1 MQYPI
6 GSMYAVFTYIYYKDH
21 LNVGKYTIHGS
32 YGRMFLFKNAPGCKF
47 LGNPS
52 EKWPFPPR
60 DLQITW
66 AAMRSSGPTETPR
79 GRFFREGVSPALL
92 GAKHQPRKNKNCCF
106 RYIFMSWPHPWNTTD
121 IKEHK
126 QQLECSHESVVCFFF
141 WDVTF
146 KERESAFATSF
157 VWDELNKNLILCPG
171 KPGRFPCWDVF
182 WIFCCFFSQ
191 NCDTLGVFPE
201 FFPVGSMGAA
211 ILYLPT
217 FYIPIKNITYTL
229 YLKIYGHRFFWES
242 VTGFLSGRSRQ
253 DVYLHLPTW
262 TP

>member
-1 MQYPI
+1 MNRFLRETYKSREQQCDQVAQQKPQED
-6 GSMYAVFTYIYYKDH
+6 GFSGRVFHLHFWVRSTSQERTKTVVLAIYLCLDH
-21 LNVGKYTIHGS
+21 K
-32 YGRMFLFKNAPGCKF
+32 
-47 LGNPS
+47 
-52 EKWPFPPR
+52 
-60 DLQITW
+60 
-66 AAMRSSGPTETPR
+66 
-79 GRFFREGVSPALL
+79 
-92 GAKHQPRKNKNCCF
+92 
-106 RYIFMSWPHPWNTTD
+106 TD
-121 IKEHK
+121 IKNHTNNSWNVPMK
-126 QQLECSHESVVCFFF
+126 ALYVFFF

-182 WIFCCFFSQ
+182 WIFFCFFPQ